1 MNGHGISE
9 YPAKT
14 RKYGVFTLS
23 FIIVIGMGF
32 CYVDLFTDA
41 GWKSKWYWLYTAVSV
56 CGLSFFLT
64 GAGRPETGKTF
75 RIGLPD
81 CLLAALVLYCLSRA
95 AAGQFAETFLMRCT
109 AFLPIYCLAGRVVR
123 NRSFEPLSA
132 AVAASALLLAL
143 YGIAQYAG
151 LLPAGKTFRV
161 VGNFDN
167 PAGYASM
174 LALSVPFILYFAL
187 SGRRRMRYAVG
198 VVCAIVVGA
207 IVLSGS
213 RTGILAVAATGLL
226 YAVRRRSDF
235 LRRTTAWKKIVL
247 AATAVSVA
255 AGLYFIKKE
264 SADGRLLIGRCTWE
278 MIREKPLTGHGYR
291 CFEAGYMLRQARY
304 FERNP
309 ESGFAPLADNVKHP
323 FNEFLLLT
331 AEFGAVALLLTA
343 LCLIAVLTHGKE
355 NAMPFSDVS
364 LCMLAGVVF
373 PVMYPRRTDM
383 TDWWKMFLQIGS
395 TSGTK

>member
-95 AAGQFAETFLMRCT
+95 AAGQFAEAFLMRCT

-167 PAGYASM
+167 PAGT
-174 LALSVPFILYFAL
+174 P
-187 SGRRRMRYAVG
+187 
-198 VVCAIVVGA
+198 
-207 IVLSGS
+207 
-213 RTGILAVAATGLL
+213 
-226 YAVRRRSDF
+226 
-235 LRRTTAWKKIVL
+235 
-247 AATAVSVA
+247 
-255 AGLYFIKKE
+255 
-264 SADGRLLIGRCTWE
+264 RCW
-278 MIREKPLTGHGYR
+278 R
-291 CFEAGYMLRQARY
+291 
-304 FERNP
+304 
-309 ESGFAPLADNVKHP
+309 
-323 FNEFLLLT
+323 
-331 AEFGAVALLLTA
+331 
-343 LCLIAVLTHGKE
+343 
-355 NAMPFSDVS
+355 
-364 LCMLAGVVF
+364 
-373 PVMYPRRTDM
+373 
-383 TDWWKMFLQIGS
+383 
-395 TSGTK
+395 

>member
-95 AAGQFAETFLMRCT
+95 AAGQFAEAFLMRCT
-109 AFLPIYCLAGRVVR
+109 AFLPIYCLAGRIVR

-161 VGNFDN
+161 VGN
-167 PAGYASM
+167 AGAER
-174 LALSVPFILYFAL
+174 PFHPVFRLIRPTPDAVC
-187 SGRRRMRYAVG
+187 GRRRLCNRRRGDRLV
-198 VVCAIVVGA
+198 
-207 IVLSGS
+207 
-213 RTGILAVAATGLL
+213 RFPHRDTG
-226 YAVRRRSDF
+226 RRSDRSSV
-235 LRRTTAWKKIVL
+235 RRK
-247 AATAVSVA
+247 AAQ
-255 AGLYFIKKE
+255 
-264 SADGRLLIGRCTWE
+264 RL
-278 MIREKPLTGHGYR
+278 P
-291 CFEAGYMLRQARY
+291 
-304 FERNP
+304 
-309 ESGFAPLADNVKHP
+309 
-323 FNEFLLLT
+323 
-331 AEFGAVALLLTA
+331 
-343 LCLIAVLTHGKE
+343 
-355 NAMPFSDVS
+355 
-364 LCMLAGVVF
+364 
-373 PVMYPRRTDM
+373 
-383 TDWWKMFLQIGS
+383 
-395 TSGTK
+395 

>member
-95 AAGQFAETFLMRCT
+95 AAGQFAEAFLMRCT

-291 CFEAGYMLRQARY
+291 CFEAGYMLRHICKSCVKLAATAAYCFRVEADCLSAPDLRHAFKEASAY
-304 FERNP
+304 FLCRSFRPVGVP
-309 ESGFAPLADNVKHP
+309 ESDGKFGLLSECFPVIVDKCIYIH
-323 FNEFLLLT
+323 FLL
-331 AEFGAVALLLTA
+331 FFR
-343 LCLIAVLTHGKE
+343 KD
-355 NAMPFSDVS
+355 N
-364 LCMLAGVVF
+364 
-373 PVMYPRRTDM
+373 
-383 TDWWKMFLQIGS
+383 
-395 TSGTK
+395 